1 MKNLTKVLII
11 GEMMFSSSL
20 PVSAANV
27 EYQNKFNSEPVLIA
41 VDENNDFQIVDSENQ
56 NVLFSS
62 ERVDEEVYTTAN
74 LNIRNIPSIDSE

>member
-11 GEMMFSSSL
+11 GGMTFSLSL

-41 VDENNDFQIVDSENQ
+41 VDENNIFK
-56 NVLFSS
+56 
-62 ERVDEEVYTTAN
+62 
-74 LNIRNIPSIDSE
+74 

>member
-11 GEMMFSSSL
+11 GGMMFSLSLSL

-27 EYQNKFNSEPVLIA
+27 EYQNKFNSEPVFIA

-74 LNIRNIPSIDSE
+74 LNI